1 MCEHNDRERTH
12 HLSSSSHTGQST
24 PSLTHPN
31 FQTRSLG
38 LCTCLVDIE
47 IVDTRN
53 GNESNVVSVG
63 PAACSCEDPARVALQ
78 DSTALVL
85 GGDASKKRKISEKKK
100 MIKKSASFNSGSEL
114 FDALLMAAADDN
126 EGGEI
131 VSNAH
136 DHEAP
141 PPPSSALKQQ
151 RSERKKRGSFN
162 NFFDSFEQDANT
174 SGDKKAPFI
183 RRNPVSMILNNPVL
197 AQTGAGDRYVLER
210 SETVVGSSA
219 SCDEGDEGDEGDE
232 HRSLCERTSLV
243 YRWSPGRRG
252 GRARMAIVAQTS
264 INSSHQCHA

>member
-1 MCEHNDRERTH
+1 MILPLVTH
-12 HLSSSSHTGQST
+12 LVAAEPDPPPHGDLCSLRSLDQSAKPITRSKPEGQLT
-24 PSLTHPN
+24 PIYAKNTS
-31 FQTRSLG
+31 RSLG

-47 IVDTRN
+47 IVDTRK

-85 GGDASKKRKISEKKK
+85 GGDASKKRKMSEKKK
-100 MIKKSASFNSGSEL
+100 MMKKSASFNSGSEL

-126 EGGEI
+126 EDGEI
-131 VSNAH
+131 ASNA
-136 DHEAP
+136 HEAP

-183 RRNPVSMILNNPVL
+183 RRNSVSMILNNPVL
-197 AQTGAGDRYVLER
+197 AQTGAGDRYVE
-210 SETVVGSSA
+210 
-219 SCDEGDEGDEGDE
+219 
-232 HRSLCERTSLV
+232 
-243 YRWSPGRRG
+243 
-252 GRARMAIVAQTS
+252 
-264 INSSHQCHA
+264 